1 MSRYLF
7 AQQQFNDRLSY
18 IIGKTEVYDNY
29 MIGKYEQGSRA
40 VSESEPFG
48 YAGGWVWKTIMEA
61 EEFKERYL
69 GILIPGRD
77 PADYSIYE
85 VELQSG
91 WIFDVLKGKIGFG
104 ISVNHLITDA
114 LILRRAV

>member
-7 AQQQFNDRLSY
+7 AQQANDRLSY
-18 IIGKTEVYDNY
+18 IIGKTEIYDNY
-29 MIGKYEQGSRA
+29 MIGKSEQGSRA
-40 VSESEPFG
+40 ISESEPFG
-48 YAGGWVWKTIMEA
+48 YAGGWVWKTILEA

-69 GILIPGRD
+69 SILMPGSD

-91 WIFDVLKGKIGFG
+91 WIFDVLRGKIGFG
-104 ISVNHLITDA
+104 ILVNHLITDA